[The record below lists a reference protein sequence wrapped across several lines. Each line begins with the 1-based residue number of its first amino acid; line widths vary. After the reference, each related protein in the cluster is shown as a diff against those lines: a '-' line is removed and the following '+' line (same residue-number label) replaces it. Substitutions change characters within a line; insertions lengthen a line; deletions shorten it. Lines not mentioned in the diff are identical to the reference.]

1 VIVVRHSSL
10 NISDNYT
17 LQNEEEFE
25 DTKGGN
31 DSNNP
36 ITRHRFH
43 SLMVLVLPLSDW
55 IALI

>member
-1 VIVVRHSSL
+1 MMIYRSTWITNVIVVRHSSL

-31 DSNNP
+31 QNP
-36 ITRHRFH
+36 
-43 SLMVLVLPLSDW
+43 
-55 IALI
+55 